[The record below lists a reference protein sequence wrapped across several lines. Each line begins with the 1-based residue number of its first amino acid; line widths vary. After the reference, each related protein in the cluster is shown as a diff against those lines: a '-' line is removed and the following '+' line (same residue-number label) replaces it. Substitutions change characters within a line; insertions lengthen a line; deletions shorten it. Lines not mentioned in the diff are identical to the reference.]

1 MSIHVNKINNYLS
14 EIHSLNK
21 TGTFHNRSPT
31 NSPTN
36 GVHVYRKKDELN
48 IVNQASVPHVD
59 MSTFNKEDSSS
70 ILSNGSIILVIAYMR
85 TGSTLT
91 ASILRESERSFYVF
105 EPLHKLEQAFVNA
118 ERNKL
123 DNVTFEYATG
133 KR

>member
-1 MSIHVNKINNYLS
+1 
-14 EIHSLNK
+14 
-21 TGTFHNRSPT
+21 
-31 NSPTN
+31 
-36 GVHVYRKKDELN
+36 
-48 IVNQASVPHVD
+48 

-123 DNVTFEYATG
+123 DNVTFEYVTG
-133 KR
+133 KRYTLDMHFMA